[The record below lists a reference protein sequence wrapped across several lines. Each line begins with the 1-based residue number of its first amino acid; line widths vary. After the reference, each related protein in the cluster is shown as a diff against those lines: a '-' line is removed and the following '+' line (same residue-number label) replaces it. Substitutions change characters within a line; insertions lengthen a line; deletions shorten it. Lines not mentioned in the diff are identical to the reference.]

1 MSRVLSDQEIDALI
15 GEAKPL
21 PENWQTRLRLRQK
34 QHYQQEERELTVQ
47 SQTGKQ
53 YRLVARRSRQNQ
65 LDFSIML
72 VFEDDDGAEY
82 RLVRYNGL
90 HPSRHTNRL
99 ERESGVAHSRFGP
112 DFHIHRAT
120 ERYQRAAYAI
130 DGYAEVTDRYADF
143 GSALE
148 AFFNDCGFRRP
159 ESPQQRL
166 F

>member
-1 MSRVLSDQEIDALI
+1 MLSDQEIDTLVSDV
-15 GEAKPL
+15 KPL

-34 QHYQQEERELTVQ
+34 QHYQHEERELTVQ
-47 SQTGKQ
+47 SQTG
-53 YRLVARRSRQNQ
+53 RLFRLIARRSRQNQ

-99 ERESGVAHSRFGP
+99 ERESGLPNSRFGP

-120 ERYQRAAYAI
+120 ERYQKAGYAI
-130 DGYAEVTDRYADF
+130 DWYAEVTDRYTDF

-148 AFFNDCGFRRP
+148 AFLSDCGFRRP